1 MRIRQAGAPIKGA
14 PITIKKKHLATAT
27 IAAML
32 AVAASAIPAIGQS
45 TGAST
50 STAAPADSTAPA
62 ASSSEASSAVSTS
75 PAVNSVTAG
84 SMPSPESAGVNT
96 NMTPVHYDLN
106 RTITEAIAASTD
118 LANAIR
124 NVEIDNKKSDEAKA
138 GARPHVSGEGQA
150 TRFDQPTKV
159 SFGGGTPIQI
169 IGDHTELVAL
179 NISDNIDITGEI
191 AAAADQ
197 SHLQSLEDRVVA
209 QQIANRRILNAHTVY
224 YNLLRAQHQ
233 VSVAQASLAT
243 AKTQQIGGSKG
254 KEKLRKKFWMVKIG
268 FSKF

>member
-1 MRIRQAGAPIKGA
+1 MRIRQIGVPNYGAPT
-14 PITIKKKHLATAT
+14 TIKRKHVATAT

-32 AVAASAIPAIGQS
+32 AVAASAIPSIAQS
-45 TGAST
+45 TGAAPDGST
-50 STAAPADSTAPA
+50 TAATAPADGAAAAP
-62 ASSSEASSAVSTS
+62 SAVSTS

-96 NMTPVHYDLN
+96 NMAPVHYDLD
-106 RTITEAIAASTD
+106 RTIRESLAASTD

-124 NVEIDNKKSDEAKA
+124 NVQIERRRSDQAKA
-138 GARPHVSGEGQA
+138 DGRPKLSGEGQA

-169 IGDHTELVAL
+169 VGDHTELVAL
-179 NISDNIDITGEI
+179 NASDKIDIVGQI
-191 AAAADQ
+191 KAAATQAE
-197 SHLQSLEDRVVA
+197 LQSLEDRLVA
-209 QQIANRRILNAHTVY
+209 QQIANRRILSAHTVY

-243 AKTQQIGGSKG
+243 ASCGPQTEPPAKAEKPRG
-254 KEKLRKKFWMVKIG
+254 KR
-268 FSKF
+268 